1 MMKKGKKWLAG
12 LLALMLLAGTVLPS
26 VAFGGTADNAGDA
39 AYANS
44 AGDDC
49 LGSVAAAD
57 AARMQTAQ
65 DAPEYQAFLQNLK
78 VLEGYAQTYAREHTG
93 EDAVG
98 LVINYVRCGVEK
110 YTSGSWTMLA
120 GEEKT
125 DFTNYVASQDTANGT
140 TAQALR
146 SLKDTVRESR

>member
-57 AARMQTAQ
+57 AARTQTAQ

-93 EDAVG
+93 EDEVTP
-98 LVINYVRCGVEK
+98 K
-110 YTSGSWTMLA
+110 S
-120 GEEKT
+120 
-125 DFTNYVASQDTANGT
+125 
-140 TAQALR
+140 
-146 SLKDTVRESR
+146 